1 MASNPDTQVCYPTIL
16 DDADLD
22 AVSGG
27 NVRDAAIRTALAF
40 VFNGALN
47 GYIEGEEYR
56 AAGPVCPSR

>member
-1 MASNPDTQVCYPTIL
+1 MTTDLDTQVPTIL

-27 NVRDAAIRTALAF
+27 DVRDAAIRTALAF

-56 AAGPVCPSR
+56 AVGPVCPSR

>member
-27 NVRDAAIRTALAF
+27 DVRDAAIRTALGFAF
-40 VFNGALN
+40 NRALT
-47 GYIEGEEYR
+47 GYLEGEEYR
-56 AAGPVCPSR
+56 AVWPLCP